1 MLTTIKLNNLKDTRN
16 NLRVSTFKCRISGK
30 IETIATVCKTYHDL
44 DYVQEFQMFHDFCK
58 VVLTSE
64 GRATKKRIAEQHRKA
79 LFELENI
86 KKSAIDHYKQKGE
99 TLVINDLLWIEAF
112 NDKNFRGV

>member
-58 VVLTSE
+58 VVLASE
-64 GRATKKRIAEQHRKA
+64 GRATKKRVAEQHQKA
-79 LFELENI
+79 LNQLSTIMLEAKAHYLRKNQHL
-86 KKSAIDHYKQKGE
+86 AIDSDVFSNVNQYQ
-99 TLVINDLLWIEAF
+99 
-112 NDKNFRGV
+112 R

>member
-58 VVLTSE
+58 VVLASE
-64 GRATKKRIAEQHRKA
+64 GRATKKRVADQHKQALEQLSTIMLEAKAHYIRKGTN
-79 LFELENI
+79 L
-86 KKSAIDHYKQKGE
+86 AIDSDVFSSVNNYQE
-99 TLVINDLLWIEAF
+99 
-112 NDKNFRGV
+112 